1 MAAANSRRPSCKC
14 ALPIRFVVSASRS
27 FARPCRRWSTTRA
40 SAEAAASGALRTPE
54 ITPLKRYPL
63 NVNDLVAS
71 KRVFEAFAGIFH
83 RSGLGRPGR
92 FRRARILARSVP
104 NGMLPPPSGSWAEQM
119 LTLTRRE
126 SGRINDLSVNHSPL
140 FAPVIHPTLQMNVE
154 TLVVTAQGWFSS
166 QPTVD

>member
-1 MAAANSRRPSCKC
+1 M
-14 ALPIRFVVSASRS
+14 
-27 FARPCRRWSTTRA
+27 STIWWRA
-40 SAEAAASGALRTPE
+40 SAFLRSPPVYFIGAGWADGPVPPGEDFGSFGTEWNAP
-54 ITPLKRYPL
+54 
-63 NVNDLVAS
+63 S
-71 KRVFEAFAGIFH
+71 AFW
-83 RSGLGRPGR
+83 
-92 FRRARILARSVP
+92 
-104 NGMLPPPSGSWAEQM
+104 SWAEQM